1 MLKKELRMIK
11 RVAKN
16 IYPSFESELKC
27 LETLVNFKKGE
38 FYKIVSFGI
47 GRDKEK
53 KPFQVWYM
61 QNMSNPN
68 IKFPVMK
75 TTMNKM
81 IDANKIIHY
90 YKD

>member
-1 MLKKELRMIK
+1 MIK
-11 RVAKN
+11 RVAKG
-16 IYPSFESELKC
+16 IYPCFESELKC

-61 QNMSNPN
+61 QDLSNPN
-68 IKFPVMK
+68 IKFPVK
-75 TTMNKM
+75 KETMDMMINKKM
-81 IDANKIIHY
+81 IKET
-90 YKD
+90 K